1 MSYISLGDLA
11 QNYMIKRQN
20 TQLKTTVTRLALELS
35 TGRTSDVS
43 KRFSGDFSM
52 ISSIQTSLKSLQAYK
67 TASSEAAS
75 FATNMQSALNLIQ
88 DQTSSAASTLMLV
101 GNTASQTQI
110 QNSATDV
117 HQKFDA
123 VISALNTQIAG
134 RSIFAGAATDSPA
147 TASSA
152 SILSALQVATA
163 GQTTAAG
170 VTAAVDNWFDASGG
184 GFETTAYLGSTATL
198 SPFKIGAHQSANI
211 SLTAAD
217 QSIRD
222 TLKGLALASLVSEGT
237 LPGNIS
243 EQTKL
248 LRIAGNKMLSVAE
261 MQTGVRA
268 GIGTTQAHIDN
279 VTAQTVSEI
288 SALGIARNDL
298 LNIDPYE
305 TASELEAVQTQL
317 ETLYALTS
325 RVSRLSLVDF
335 LR

>member
-52 ISSIQTSLKSLQAYK
+52 VSSIQTSLKSLQAYK

-123 VISALNTQIAG
+123 VISALNTQITG

-152 SILSALQVATA
+152 SILSALQVAIA
-163 GQTTAAG
+163 GQNTAAG
-170 VTAAVDNWFDASGG
+170 VTSAVDNWFDASGG
-184 GFETTAYLGSTATL
+184 GFETTAYLGSTTAL

-222 TLKGLALASLVSEGT
+222 TLKGLALASLVSEGA

-243 EQTKL
+243 EQTEL

-261 MQTGVRA
+261 TQTRVRA
-268 GIGTTQAHIDN
+268 GIGTTQAYIEN

-288 SALGIARNDL
+288 SALEIAQNDL

>member
-52 ISSIQTSLKSLQAYK
+52 ISSIETALKSLQAYK
-67 TASSEAAS
+67 AASTEAAT
-75 FATNMQSALNLIQ
+75 FATTMQSALNLIQ

-110 QNSATDV
+110 QNSTADV

-123 VISALNTQIAG
+123 VISTLNTQIAG
-134 RSIFAGAATDSPA
+134 RSIFAGVATDGPA
-147 TASSA
+147 IVSSS
-152 SILSALQVATA
+152 SILSALQVAIV

-170 VTAAVDNWFDASGG
+170 VTAVVDNWFDAPGG
-184 GFETTAYLGSTATL
+184 SFEAAAYLGSTTTL
-198 SPFKIGAHQSANI
+198 APFKIGAHQNANI

-222 TLKGLALASLVSEGT
+222 TLKGLALASLVSGGA
-237 LPGNIS
+237 LAGDIS
-243 EQTKL
+243 EQTEL
-248 LRIAGNKMLSVAE
+248 LRTAGNKMLSVAE
-261 MQTGVRA
+261 KQTEVRA
-268 GIGTTQAHIDN
+268 NIGTMQAHIDN
-279 VTAQTVSEI
+279 VTAQTVSEV
-288 SALGIARNDL
+288 SALGIARNEL
-298 LNIDPYE
+298 LNVDPYE

-317 ETLYALTS
+317 ETLYALTA